1 MEKTDRETMIN
12 TFLPILQKSLITN
25 DREIFDQCMEIKNK
39 KIIIGIVK
47 KLLKTE
53 VISLTKKLI
62 TSIEREPTK
71 GNAPEWLRITLLIH
85 TPILLKSKEV
95 VFRLDDLYNKIN
107 NGNNTIGKILQL
119 SGRLDMM
126 NVQLNSRKN
135 EISEEEIEEDEDES
149 ESSSDEDEDSN
160 EEKEFDIYED
170 EEEEGEDEED
180 EDEDEDEDEED
191 DEDEDEDKKKN
202 EIIDDAFGVTDF
214 SFLNEIKK

>member
-12 TFLPILQKSLITN
+12 TFLPILQKSLVTN

-62 TSIEREPTK
+62 TSIEREPTR

-85 TPILLKSKEV
+85 APILLKSKDV

-107 NGNNTIGKILQL
+107 NGNGTIGKILQL

-126 NVQLNSRKN
+126 NVQLNSRK
-135 EISEEEIEEDEDES
+135 SDSFDEEEEEDEES
-149 ESSSDEDEDSN
+149 ESSESEDEDEDSN
-160 EEKEFDIYED
+160 DEDKEFDMY
-170 EEEEGEDEED
+170 EEEE
-180 EDEDEDEDEED
+180 EDEDEED
-191 DEDEDEDKKKN
+191 ENEEDSDDEKEDKKKN
-202 EIIDDAFGVTDF
+202 EIVDDVFGVTDF
-214 SFLNEIKK
+214 SFLNELKQ